1 MIGETIAAIVSGA
14 AVGFTLGLV
23 GGGGSVLATPLLL
36 YVVGVRDAHVAL
48 GTGAIAVSLNAFA
61 NLFAHARAKN
71 VWWRCAAIF
80 AGIGAIG
87 SLGGS
92 SLGKLVDGQ
101 KLLFLFGLVMLL
113 AGALMLRPRKPADGP
128 PRAVDGRMCAMTA
141 AVALLTG
148 AASGF
153 FGIGGGFLIVPAMI
167 LATGMP
173 TINAVGSS
181 LFAVGVFGMA
191 TALNYAI
198 SGLVDWP
205 IAGLFIAGGAGG
217 GVLGALLAGRLSS
230 NRNALGRILAVVI
243 ITVAFYVLARS
254 GAAIFHHAS

>member
-1 MIGETIAAIVSGA
+1 MLGQTIAAILSGG

-36 YVVGVRDAHVAL
+36 YVVGVRDPHVAL

-61 NLFAHARAKN
+61 NLFTHARARN

-80 AGIGAIG
+80 AGVGSVG
-87 SLGGS
+87 SLAGS
-92 SLGKLVDGQ
+92 SLGKLVEGQ
-101 KLLFLFGLVMLL
+101 RLLFLFGLVMLL
-113 AGALMLRPRKPADGP
+113 AGALMLRPRKVQEGP
-128 PRAVDGRMCAMTA
+128 PRPVDARMCAVTGA
-141 AVALLTG
+141 AALLTG

-181 LFAVGVFGMA
+181 LLAVGAFGLA
-191 TALNYAI
+191 TALNYAV
-198 SGLVDWP
+198 SGLVDWR
-205 IAGLFIAGGAGG
+205 IASLFIVGGAGG
-217 GVLGALLAGRLSS
+217 GVVGAMVAGRLAS
-230 NRNALGRILAVVI
+230 NRHALGRTLAAVV

-254 GAAIFHHAS
+254 GAVIFRG